1 MSEMSKN
8 NLGQVYE
15 KTPTVL
21 PELTEWLDKQFPI
34 QTPNLEDTEREI
46 FFKAGQ
52 RSVVEHL
59 MSILREQSD
68 NLLEN

>member
-1 MSEMSKN
+1 MSKN
-8 NLGQVYE
+8 NLGQEYE